1 MPITFLPL
9 PAEQFSSWMK
19 RSTAE
24 YIADLLAS
32 GVTDGKAREDA
43 HTTMTRAFP
52 YGLPSAT
59 NAVFTLESPAL
70 GNVGYLWI
78 GCDSSGDPTSWWV
91 WDIVIEAGHRGH
103 GLGRQAMVLAEKYA
117 RSHGAQTLGL
127 NVFGFNRAARTLRII
142 GLRNYQRQNAKNAL
156 VPLRY
161 VELPSIPIHGH
172 CNQVHY
178 RSQ

>member
-32 GVTDGKAREDA
+32 GVPDGKAREDA

-127 NVFGFNRAARTLRII
+127 NVFGFNRAARGLYESLGYETTSVKMRKTL
-142 GLRNYQRQNAKNAL
+142 
-156 VPLRY
+156 
-161 VELPSIPIHGH
+161 
-172 CNQVHY
+172 
-178 RSQ
+178 